1 MPFYEKGE
9 ICIHYEE
16 AGSGC
21 PLFIIPGGGLNANI
35 SKFNESH
42 PFNPMTEFQGEY
54 RCIALDLRNANGGQS
69 TGPLEFYRPWD
80 AHAEGMF
87 GLLDHLKIGRAH
99 V

>member
-54 RCIALDLRNANGGQS
+54 RCIALDLRGLDATADLGVVGGGVVRLGAVEPKEIV
-69 TGPLEFYRPWD
+69 TLILG
-80 AHAEGMF
+80 
-87 GLLDHLKIGRAH
+87 
-99 V
+99 